1 VSLPGE
7 NALPPHYV
15 LRVKQNVVTPAFFEA
30 LSIPL
35 IRGPG
40 FEPRDLES
48 DRAIVVNDV
57 LAKQLWPGREAIG
70 RTLMM
75 DGKPHEV
82 VGIVQY
88 DNFRRSGEAAGPF
101 LFRAGLTSNRMIVRV
116 DREPRQMLALLRRAV
131 RAVDPEVAITAER
144 PFADMLRDSFASV
157 TLAMSVLG
165 NAGGLALLLSAMG
178 LYALLAVAVAQRTR
192 EIGIRMAL
200 GATPSSV
207 VALVIRDGTRLVLI
221 GLTLGTSW
229 AIASAGALSDYLYG
243 VTRNDPFTFGVVTVV
258 LALVGLLSC
267 YIPARRAA
275 NIDPVQ
281 ALRSE

>member
-1 VSLPGE
+1 
-7 NALPPHYV
+7 
-15 LRVKQNVVTPAFFEA
+15 
-30 LSIPL
+30 
-35 IRGPG
+35 
-40 FEPRDLES
+40 
-48 DRAIVVNDV
+48 
-57 LAKQLWPGREAIG
+57 
-70 RTLMM
+70 
-75 DGKPHEV
+75 
-82 VGIVQY
+82 
-88 DNFRRSGEAAGPF
+88 
-101 LFRAGLTSNRMIVRV
+101 MIVRV

-144 PFADMLRDSFASV
+144 PFADMLRDSFAPV
-157 TLAMSVLG
+157 TLAMRVLG
-165 NAGGLALLLSAMG
+165 NAAGLALLLSAMG

-207 VALVIRDGTRLVLI
+207 VTLVIRDGTRLVLI

-229 AIASAGALSDYLYG
+229 AIACTGGLSEYLYG
-243 VTRNDPFTFGVVTVV
+243 VSRNDPFTFGMVTLV
-258 LALVGLLSC
+258 LALVGLVSC